1 MGISV
6 ISFERLRS
14 AVALGGSRFYGL
26 MPAIG
31 RSIWRCGLW
40 ICRFRSLWGGGKAV
54 ITPSRLILV
63 LKTLLLAVGY
73 YATGLMGA
81 FLADQPGFVAPIWP
95 PAGIALC
102 AALLLGWNA
111 IPAIFL
117 GSFFVTYGIPIEP
130 LSGLADQQSVAIASA
145 VALGASLQ
153 AMTGAFLVN
162 RLVGFPTALTHPRE
176 VWRFLFLAG
185 PVSCLIRPT
194 FFTTSLWMEGMVQP
208 AQYLFNWWTG
218 WVGDT
223 VGVIV
228 IAPLI
233 LIWMVQPRDLWRDLW
248 RRRRLSVTVPLVLVL
263 VMITLFFL
271 SATRWQQATAAG
283 QFERRAHDLSEVIK
297 KDLRVHLDVL
307 YSVQSFIMASP
318 KISRYTFADYVGPFL
333 RRHPSILALAW
344 NPYVPRR
351 QRLYYEESGRKE
363 GFEKFQITEIG
374 ANGRIVRA
382 SKRADYVPVSYVE
395 PLAGNERALGYDVAS
410 DPVRFE
416 ALTRARD
423 SGKPTATGWINLA
436 HGTERHPAIVVFL
449 PVYRDNRPT
458 QSAKQRHRFLLGYA
472 TAVFRISDIVSVALK
487 PFTHEEL
494 ELTLGDTGTPP
505 SERLNLLYSVREQK
519 VEASTVTPKSGP
531 ISWST
536 SLDVAGRIWNLSFS
550 PTPAF
555 LAPNRSLQFWVTGA
569 VGLLISALLCGYLL
583 VATGHTYEVEKLVD
597 QLQTQTSELTR
608 ANMVKEE
615 FLSVMSHELRTPLAV
630 MTGYLG
636 VIQDGTLGDVNP
648 KQKEILDKVFEQADD
663 QLTMVNDILQVTL
676 MESAKIGAE
685 RHLVNLPKFLETLKE
700 NYSSHGDKPV
710 GLKWDYSVEL
720 PSIITDRTKLKQ
732 ILQNLVNN
740 AIKFTDR
747 GEVSI
752 SARHFPGI
760 KTVEFKVSDTGIGI
774 SKKALPFIFDKF
786 WQGDSTDPRARGGVG
801 LGLYI
806 VKRFTELLK
815 GEVRV
820 NSTPGKGSTFT
831 VKIPA
836 IASFPSLDTE
846 PSRDG

>member
-1 MGISV
+1 MS
-6 ISFERLRS
+6 
-14 AVALGGSRFYGL
+14 LGARRVYGL
-26 MPAIG
+26 LSAFG
-31 RSIWRCGLW
+31 RSVWRRGLW
-40 ICRFRSLWGGGKAV
+40 ICTFRPLWGGVKGA

-63 LKTLLLAVGY
+63 LKTLLLTVGY
-73 YATGLMGA
+73 YAAGLMGA
-81 FLADQPGFVAPIWP
+81 FLADLPGFVAPIWP

-102 AALLLGWNA
+102 AVLLLGRSA

-117 GSFFVTYGIPIEP
+117 GSFFITHGIPIEP
-130 LSGLADQQSVAIASA
+130 LSGIVTQQSVAIAGA
-145 VALGASLQ
+145 IALGASLQ
-153 AMTGAFLVN
+153 AVTGAFMVN

-176 VWRFLFLAG
+176 VWRLLFLAG

-208 AQYLFNWWTG
+208 AQYLFTWWTG

-233 LIWMVQPRDLWRDLW
+233 LIWTAQPRDLW

-271 SATRWQQATAAG
+271 SATRWEQASAIS
-283 QFERRAHDLSEVIK
+283 QFERRAHELSEAIK
-297 KDLRVHLDVL
+297 KDLRAHLDVL
-307 YSVQSFIMASP
+307 YSVQSFIMATP
-318 KISRYTFADYVGPFL
+318 KINRHNFADYVGPYL
-333 RRHPSILALAW
+333 RRHSSILALAW
-344 NPYVPRR
+344 NPYVSRR
-351 QRLYYEESGRKE
+351 QRLYYEKSGRRE
-363 GFEKFQITEIG
+363 GFEKFQITEKG
-374 ANGRIVRA
+374 ANGSIIRA

-395 PLAGNERALGYDVAS
+395 PLAGNERALGYDMAS

-436 HGTERHPAIVVFL
+436 HGTVRQPAFVVFL
-449 PVYRDNRPT
+449 PVYRDNQLT
-458 QSAKQRHRFLLGYA
+458 QSANQRHRFLLGYA

-505 SERLNLLYSVREQK
+505 SERVNLLYSVREQK

-531 ISWST
+531 VRWST
-536 SLDVAGRIWNLSFS
+536 SLDVAGRIWNLRFS

-555 LAPNRSLQFWVTGA
+555 LAPNRSRRFWVTGA
-569 VGLLISALLCGYLL
+569 VGLLISALLSGYLL
-583 VATGHTYEVEKLVD
+583 VATGHTYEVEKLAA

-608 ANMVKEE
+608 ANKVKEE

-685 RHLVNLPKFLETLKE
+685 RHQVNLPKFLETLKE
-700 NYSSHGDKPV
+700 NYSSYGDITV
-710 GLKWDYSVEL
+710 GLKWNYSADL

-752 SARHFPGI
+752 SARHYPGI
-760 KTVEFKVSDTGIGI
+760 KTVEFKVSDTGVGI

-786 WQGDSTDPRARGGVG
+786 WQGDSTDPRSRGGVG

-806 VKRFTELLK
+806 VKRFTEFLK
-815 GEVRV
+815 GEVSV
-820 NSTPGKGSTFT
+820 NSKPGKGSTFT

-836 IASFPSLDTE
+836 IASFPSLGTE